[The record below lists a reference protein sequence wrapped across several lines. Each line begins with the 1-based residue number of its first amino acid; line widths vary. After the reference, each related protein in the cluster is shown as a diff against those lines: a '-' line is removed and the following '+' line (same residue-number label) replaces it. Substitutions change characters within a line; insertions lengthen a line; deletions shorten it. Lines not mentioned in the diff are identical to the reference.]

1 MEARFAPPELS
12 DPRREPRSSAIPA
25 LPRRHDQD
33 RCSGVHAPAAPIAR
47 RSSLAGDGTS
57 YESVKIQFI
66 VAAAFG
72 RLVTISLILPWI
84 LAATFGAI
92 CIVLAARLRD
102 LRQRRASLADSGSNA
117 RMQVLGA
124 EQAEHEE
131 PRSGAPAPL
140 HPYAD
145 VIDSIRE
152 VVFRTDRQMRFVFL
166 NRAWET
172 TSGEP
177 IIASIGQALPD
188 YLHPDDHDGVVAQL
202 TRLLAGELDEY
213 RGQIRLRTHE
223 GEIRWIDATA
233 RLVRNHDERPEHLS
247 IVGTFDDISS
257 GKIAEMTL
265 RNINL
270 ELEARVRMRTAELEA
285 SNRELEAFS
294 YSVSHDLRA
303 PLRSIDGFT
312 RIIEEELGDRLDPG
326 ARENLERIR
335 SFAAR
340 MAHLTDDLIELARF
354 SRHPLRKE
362 NVDLS
367 EMALQIIEDL
377 RAQEPSRTVE
387 VEITSDL
394 IVTADRSLMRVVLEN
409 LLGNAWKFTS
419 RCEVARISFRADIS
433 GERRVFAVS
442 DNGVGFDM
450 AFAANLFRAFDRM
463 HHQGEFPGSGIGLA
477 NVHRII
483 QRLGGQ
489 IWATAAPDEGATFH
503 FTLDA

>member
-1 MEARFAPPELS
+1 M
-12 DPRREPRSSAIPA
+12 
-25 LPRRHDQD
+25 
-33 RCSGVHAPAAPIAR
+33 
-47 RSSLAGDGTS
+47 
-57 YESVKIQFI
+57 
-66 VAAAFG
+66 
-72 RLVTISLILPWI
+72 TIGLNLPWI
-84 LAATFGAI
+84 LVAAFGAI
-92 CIVLAARLRD
+92 CIILAVRLRRLMTRSTSPVD
-102 LRQRRASLADSGSNA
+102 AGPDARARRLVPDQTEADN
-117 RMQVLGA
+117 
-124 EQAEHEE
+124 EE
-131 PRSGAPAPL
+131 RVAPAPP

-152 VVFRTDRQMRFVFL
+152 VVFRADAQLRFIFL
-166 NRAWET
+166 NRAWKAV
-172 TSGEP
+172 SGVP
-177 IIASIGQALPD
+177 VINAIGQPLPD
-188 YLHPDDHDGVVAQL
+188 CLHPDDHDGVVAQL
-202 TRLLAGELDEY
+202 TRVLDGELAEY
-213 RGQIRLRTHE
+213 RGQVRLRTNE
-223 GEIRWIDATA
+223 GEIRWIDMTA
-233 RLVRNHDERPEHLS
+233 RLVRNHGQNPEQAG

-312 RIIEEELGDRLDPG
+312 RIIEEELGDCLDPG

-335 SFAAR
+335 SAAAR
-340 MAHLTDDLIELARF
+340 MARLTDDLIELARF
-354 SRHPLRKE
+354 SRHTLRKE

-489 IWATAAPDEGATFH
+489 IWAAAAPDAGATFH